1 MSSGFLTAVLSQLLT
16 ELVDGSPDPSARTN
30 VLNRGDA
37 GLLTSLDNISA
48 AAASAR
54 HGGAPSIAAHVDH
67 LRYGLGLLNLW
78 AAGALPPSR
87 DMNWTASWRNNVVS
101 NEEWRTLRDE
111 LRREA
116 LAWARALRTP
126 REVSDVEAGWI
137 AGSVAHIAYHFGA
150 IRQIDRATRGPTAE
164 DEAEAEATLRTRPSM
179 AQRSPS

>member
-1 MSSGFLTAVLSQLLT
+1 MSSGILTAILSELLT

-37 GLLTSLDNISA
+37 GLVTSLDNLSA
-48 AAASAR
+48 AAASER

-67 LRYGLGLLNLW
+67 LRYGFALLNLW
-78 AAGALPPSR
+78 AAGALPPSQ
-87 DMNWTASWRNNVVS
+87 DMDWTASWRNNVVS
-101 NEEWRTLRDE
+101 DEEWRTLRDE

-116 LAWARALRTP
+116 GAWVRALRTP

-137 AGSVAHIAYHFGA
+137 AGSVAHVAYHFGA

-164 DEAEAEATLRTRPSM
+164 DEAEAMTASGRASR
-179 AQRSPS
+179 